1 MRQIEIT
8 RNSSPDNFR
17 LLKTSVP
24 EPEQGQVL
32 IQVKASG
39 VNFADI
45 LIRKGLHP
53 EYPEPPLVPGFE
65 VSGVI
70 TAIGNGVAPT
80 WLGRDVMAVMPRGA
94 YADYVC
100 VPVEL
105 VFARPD
111 NLSYEQAASLPV
123 VYLTAWQ
130 CLNIMGSLSEGE
142 TLLIH
147 NMGGGFGV
155 AALDIAR
162 HMDVTIIG
170 TASRHKHGFLREKG
184 AHHLIDY
191 TTDNWE
197 KAVMELTRGKGVEL
211 IIDPIG
217 GTHWKTSY
225 ECLRSTGRLSLFGI
239 STALHH
245 GKGRTLSL
253 IKTAMQMPFY
263 HPLGLMN
270 GNKGVFGVSMQNLWQ
285 EPEKV
290 QLWMTRICEG
300 IQDGRYQPHVD
311 KTFPL
316 ENARDAHHYIESRSN
331 TGKVVLV
338 T

>member
-8 RNSSPDNFR
+8 GGNGPNFR
-17 LLKTSVP
+17 LLKTEVP
-24 EPEQGQVL
+24 APEQGQVV
-32 IQVKASG
+32 IQVKAAG

-53 EYPEPPLVPGFE
+53 DSPEPPLVPGFE
-65 VSGVI
+65 VAGVV
-70 TAIGNGVAPT
+70 TAIGGGVNPA
-80 WLGRDVMAVMPRGA
+80 WIGRDVMAIMPHGG

-100 VPVEL
+100 LPQEL
-105 VFARPD
+105 IFAKPD
-111 NLSYEQAASLPV
+111 TLSFEQAASVPV

-130 CLNIMGSLSEGE
+130 CLIIMGSLSEGE

-147 NMGGGFGV
+147 NMGGGFGF

-162 HMDVTIIG
+162 QMDVTIIG
-170 TASRHKHGFLREKG
+170 TASRHKHGLLRERG

-191 TTDNWE
+191 TTENWPE
-197 KAVMELTRGKGVEL
+197 RVMELTQGKGVEL

-225 ECLRSTGRLSLFGI
+225 ECLRNTGRLSLFGI
-239 STALHH
+239 STALNH

-263 HPLGLMN
+263 HPLALMN
-270 GNKGVFGVSMQNLWQ
+270 GNKGVFGVSMQNLWK
-285 EPEKV
+285 ETEKS
-290 QLWMTRICEG
+290 QLWMQRINEA
-300 IQDGRYQPHVD
+300 ISTKQYDPHVD
-311 KTFPL
+311 KAFPL
-316 ENARDAHHYIESRSN
+316 EEAEQAHHYLESRSN
-331 TGKVVLV
+331 VGKVVLI